1 MNNSFLNIPSKHKE
15 ILTAAIK
22 DMLEFKGD
30 ARAFKKE
37 DAIRYQKEIGE
48 LFSKLLA
55 EGYLKIE
62 NKHLEG
68 KGYFELKKQEL
79 DYIDKADYFLSS
91 MYRRSHRQNHDV
103 SLFQYAFYTKITP
116 NQSSFLGLSLYLM
129 VCEHVFNLFE
139 DETLIRSFADLKNKG
154 GIRVGKNVA
163 LYTKMEIIK
172 RLARENSTFLGCID
186 RNLRNSIAHF
196 DFDIDGRGTVTYIKN
211 NRQVKLG
218 RSELRN
224 KVKQLLWLNRVMFL
238 TKFLE
243 RVKYIE
249 KIVTKTI
256 EI

>member
-1 MNNSFLNIPSKHKE
+1 MNNSFLNILSKHKE

-37 DAIRYQKEIGE
+37 DAIRYQKEVGE
-48 LFSKLLA
+48 LFSKLLV

-62 NKHLEG
+62 NKHLEE
-68 KGYFELKKQEL
+68 KGYSELKKQEL
-79 DYIDKADYFLSS
+79 DYIDKADYFLYP
-91 MYRRSHRQNHDV
+91 MYSPTYRQTNDV
-103 SLFQYAFYTKITP
+103 SLFQYAFYTKIVP
-116 NQSSFLGLSLYLM
+116 NQSSFLGLTLYLM
-129 VCEHVFNLFE
+129 VCEHIFNLFE
-139 DETLIRSFADLKNKG
+139 DETLIRAFADLKNKG
-154 GIRVGKNVA
+154 DIRVGRNMT
-163 LYTKMEIIK
+163 LYSKTELIK
-172 RLARENSTFLGCID
+172 RFARGNCTFLSCVD

-196 DFDIDGRGTVTYIKN
+196 DFEIDNRGTVTY
-211 NRQVKLG
+211 RQVKLR

-249 KIVTKTI
+249 KIVMKTI
-256 EI
+256 ET